1 MRPVLF
7 LLTAALLLARLP
19 SYAQADLGP
28 EAAKELFKAN
38 CARCHGISGAGDGL
52 DARRMLP
59 RPRKLSEG
67 VFKFRTTASGTPPT
81 DEDLY
86 RTISRGLPGSR
97 MPDFQRLPEES
108 RRMLVAYVKSLSPVF
123 EEQQPEPIDLGKD
136 PGPKQ
141 ADRVKGKALYA
152 QLGCAACHGETGRA
166 NGPSAAA
173 LVDNWGGPIRP
184 ADLTQGWNYRGG
196 AAPREI
202 VARVLTG
209 IDGTP
214 MPSYADAVAKEDGW
228 HLAYYIQSLQEV
240 PRWNRTVEAVKMN
253 GALPAAPEEPRWK
266 EVPRT
271 DLLLSSSLYK
281 GGEIQPTTVTAV
293 SIQAVYNEEHVLFRL
308 SWHDPTESRES
319 PPDAAGLFLLQD
331 RRLKFRLGSLRS
343 WPAGADAPDLDLCYW
358 SAQSSEAREAV
369 AAGVTDLESA
379 KASGETLESA
389 ASHSDGVWTLL
400 IRRPLH
406 SSLEGSVTWLMDKP
420 LLLGVA
426 VWDGGNGEQGRR
438 RSNSNWV
445 DVVLKR

>member
-1 MRPVLF
+1 MRSVLF
-7 LLTAALLLARLP
+7 LFVIIAFLSGLWVPA
-19 SYAQADLGP
+19 YADSDL
-28 EAAKELFKAN
+28 EVAKGIFEGN

-67 VFKFRTTASGTPPT
+67 IFKFRTTASGTPPT

-97 MPDFQRLPEES
+97 MPDFQRLPEET
-108 RRMLVAYVKSLSPVF
+108 RMNLVAYVKSLSPVF
-123 EEQQPEPIDLGKD
+123 QDQQPEPIDLGKD
-136 PGPKQ
+136 PGSKQ
-141 ADRVKGKALYA
+141 ADLAKGKALYG
-152 QLGCAACHGETGRA
+152 QLGCASCHGESGRA
-166 NGPSAAA
+166 NGPSAPT
-173 LVDNWGGPIRP
+173 LVDNWGEPIRP

-196 AAPREI
+196 AAPGDI
-202 VARVLTG
+202 VARLMAG

-228 HLAYYIQSLQEV
+228 HLAYYVASMQEI

-271 DLLLSSSLYK
+271 DLLLSSNLYK

-293 SIQAVYNEEHVLFRL
+293 SVQAVYNEEHVLFRL

-343 WPAGADAPDLDLCYW
+343 WPAGADAPALDLCYW
-358 SAQSSEAREAV
+358 SARSAEAREA
-369 AAGVTDLESA
+369 AAVGTADLESGQPP
-379 KASGETLESA
+379 GELLESA
-389 ASHSDGVWTLL
+389 ASYNDGAWTLV
-400 IRRPLH
+400 IRRPLR
-406 SSLEGSVTWLMDKP
+406 SPLAGGANLSGDKP
-420 LLLGVA
+420 VLFGLA
-426 VWDGGNGEQGRR
+426 VGDGGNGEQGRR

-445 DVVLKR
+445 DLVLK